1 MADPGPDPRP
11 DERLV
16 AAVLDGDDG
25 AFAVLAARHK
35 RQVLRI
41 AARFSRTPEE
51 LEELGQEI
59 FLSAY
64 EDLGQYRGEAPFSH
78 WLSRIAVRRCY
89 DLLRKRSR
97 EIGTVPLDEEILCQ
111 AGPSATG
118 REDAAAARAVLDR
131 ALMRLRPAER
141 LVITL
146 LELEDRTV
154 REVAVLTG
162 WSEVNVKVRAFRA
175 RRALRRILEEADG
188 GKQG

>member
-64 EDLGQYRGEAPFSH
+64 EGLKGYRGEAPFAH
-78 WLSRIAVRRCY
+78 WLSRVAVRRCY
-89 DLLRKRSR
+89 DALRKRRR
-97 EIGTVPLDEEILCQ
+97 EIGTVPLDEGNLYPGDSP
-111 AGPSATG
+111 ASG
-118 REDAAAARAVLDR
+118 REEAEAARAFLDR
-131 ALMRLRPAER
+131 ALSRLRPAER

-146 LELEDRTV
+146 LELEERTV
-154 REVAVLTG
+154 REVASLTG
-162 WSEVNVKVRAFRA
+162 WTEVNVKVRAFRA
-175 RRALRRILEEADG
+175 RRALKKILEEADA
-188 GKQG
+188 GKRG

>member
-25 AFAVLAARHK
+25 AFAVLAGRHK

-41 AARFSRTPEE
+41 AARFARTPEE

-64 EDLGQYRGEAPFSH
+64 EDVGRYRGEAPFSH

-89 DLLRKRSR
+89 DVLRRRRR
-97 EIGTVPLDEEILCQ
+97 EIGTVPLDEGIPHPVESP
-111 AGPSATG
+111 GTG
-118 REDAAAARAVLDR
+118 REDAEAARALLNR
-131 ALMRLRPAER
+131 ALSRLKPAER

-146 LELEDRTV
+146 LELEERSV
-154 REVAVLTG
+154 REVAALTG
-162 WSEVNVKVRAFRA
+162 WTEVNVKVRAFRA
-175 RRALRRILEEADG
+175 RRELKRILEEVDG
-188 GKQG
+188 GER